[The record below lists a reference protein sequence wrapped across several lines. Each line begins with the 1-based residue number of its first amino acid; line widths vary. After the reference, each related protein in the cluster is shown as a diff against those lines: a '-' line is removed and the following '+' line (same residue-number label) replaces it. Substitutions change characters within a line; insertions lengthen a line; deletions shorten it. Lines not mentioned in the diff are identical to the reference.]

1 MAFEMINSKDKN
13 NGLIKK
19 LVQEDLKDEM
29 IARIVADFIIAA
41 GDTVCK
47 AAIFFNTILTFFTQG
62 WSHKYCSC

>member
-47 AAIFFNTILTFFTQG
+47 AAIFYNTILT
-62 WSHKYCSC
+62 